1 MGYLEG
7 QAAPAAMPGYGRK
20 VRQIKPLHLHDF
32 EKATETGWL
41 AHDGL

>member
-7 QAAPAAMPGYGRK
+7 QAATAAMSSCGCK
-20 VRQIKPLHLHDF
+20 VRQIKPLRLHSF
-32 EKATETGWL
+32 EIATETSWL